1 MSAIYLNM
9 HGNHVGIT
17 IHVSTM
23 IVPIKATVS
32 TKPQQDKN
40 TNRIPIILIIRIK
53 NRNSLYSF

>member
-53 NRNSLYSF
+53 K

>member
-40 TNRIPIILIIRIK
+40 TNRIPVILIIRIK